1 MRLLTTI
8 LTLTLTALIVFGQQR
23 TIKGRLISAEDK
35 TPIPGWSVIE
45 HGTENG
51 TVTDINGEYTLTVNS
66 RSTILWFPQCFTQ
79 LYVEYE
85 ENVDFKEVIL
95 GTDIKGQIYSDS
107 KKIERKLARARPTRD
122 LYGEVIDKKTKDP
135 LDNCEIK
142 LKGTDTIVY
151 SDDKGSFM
159 ITVPN
164 NKTIELEIKKG
175 ELFQIVTYDIDQD
188 FKKIKLKSQKKI

>member
-8 LTLTLTALIVFGQQR
+8 SILTLSSVFVFGQQR
-23 TIKGRLISAEDK
+23 TIKGRLISIEDK
-35 TPIPGWSVIE
+35 TPVPGWNVVE
-45 HGTENG
+45 PGTTNG
-51 TVTDINGEYTLTVNS
+51 TTTDSNGEFTLTVS
-66 RSTILWFPQCFTQ
+66 SHPTIIWFPQCFTQ

-85 ENVDFKEVIL
+85 ENVDFKEIKL
-95 GTDIKGQIYSDS
+95 GLDVKGQIYKDS
-107 KKIERKLARARPTRD
+107 KKIEQKLARARPTRN

-135 LDNCEIK
+135 LDSCEIK

-175 ELFQIVTYDIDQD
+175 ELFQLVTYDIDQD
-188 FKKIKLKSQKKI
+188 FKQIKIKSQKKI